1 MSDLPTT
8 AGYVTIRD
16 RGQID
21 PYHTPTSVGELALLK
36 LASDPTGSTVTLTLS
51 DMLALVE
58 VANG

>member
-8 AGYVTIRD
+8 SGYVTIQD

-51 DMLALVE
+51 DVLSLCE
-58 VANG
+58 VLHG